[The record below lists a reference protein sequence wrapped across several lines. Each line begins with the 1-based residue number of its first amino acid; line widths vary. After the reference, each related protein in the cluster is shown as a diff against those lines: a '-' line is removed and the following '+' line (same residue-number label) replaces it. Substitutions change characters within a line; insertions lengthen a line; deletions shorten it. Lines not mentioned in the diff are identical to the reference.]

1 MRHGYLYTLI
11 KKEIVIHLSKKRWPP
26 NLFSYLGGDRH
37 LSTYAGGGAYLPL
50 FIYVPIHLHI
60 YPFTY
65 LGRDGDL
72 LIYLGGN
79 DNLSAYV
86 GGGAYLSILI
96 YISIHLRIYPF
107 T

>member
-50 FIYVPIHLHI
+50 FIYVPMYLHI
-60 YPFTY
+60 YPSTY
-65 LGRDGDL
+65 LGRDGH
-72 LIYLGGN
+72 
-79 DNLSAYV
+79 LSM
-86 GGGAYLSILI
+86 GAWQPI
-96 YISIHLRIYPF
+96 
-107 T
+107 